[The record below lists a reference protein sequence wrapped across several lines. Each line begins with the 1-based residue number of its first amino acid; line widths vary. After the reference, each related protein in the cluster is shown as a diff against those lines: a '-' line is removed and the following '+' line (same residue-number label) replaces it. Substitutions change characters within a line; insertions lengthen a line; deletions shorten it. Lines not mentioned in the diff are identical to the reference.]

1 MSRKGAVI
9 WLSFVLVF
17 SLIVII
23 VEIAPIVKAPTTWY
37 VDDVPGS
44 GGPGD
49 PPEDF
54 TSIQD
59 AINASIDGDTVFV
72 YNGTYYE
79 NVGVGKTINLTG
91 ENRDTTIIDGGGKR
105 EKILRQSIGRVF
117 VSS

>member
-1 MSRKGAVI
+1 MGRKGIATWVS
-9 WLSFVLVF
+9 LAMVL

-23 VEIAPIVKAPTTWY
+23 IEIAQIIEAPTIWY

-59 AINASIDGDTVFV
+59 AINAAIDGDTVFV
-72 YNGTYYE
+72 YNQYLEIRHKRTK
-79 NVGVGKTINLTG
+79 VHHWFSTSR
-91 ENRDTTIIDGGGKR
+91 RDAQCPGMG
-105 EKILRQSIGRVF
+105 
-117 VSS
+117 